1 VIGVP
6 RRSVGIRWTIGDV
19 NGRGFEALRLSI
31 WGAWRAFGPDASYV
45 VCVNTVSGEEARART
60 GPVPDAVVWRPASD
74 PPGFLREHLE
84 AGMAEGV
91 AWKLA
96 PLRCFPDR
104 WELSFDNDCI
114 FWETPT
120 AIGRWLRGRAGKG
133 FVYRDVNGRRISD
146 RHTLDR
152 LRHLAVPPACLPE
165 HRNTGTG
172 FLPPS
177 ISVCPRAGRY
187 AASYWK

>member
-1 VIGVP
+1 MV
-6 RRSVGIRWTIGDV
+6 DAA
-19 NGRGFEALRLSI
+19 ESI
-31 WGAWRAFGPDASYV
+31 IV
-45 VCVNTVSGEEARART
+45 
-60 GPVPDAVVWRPASD
+60 D
-74 PPGFLREHLE
+74 PPLSAEQ
-84 AGMAEGV
+84 AGLVYMTD
-91 AWKLA
+91 
-96 PLRCFPDR
+96 DR
-104 WELSFDNDCI
+104 PGI
-114 FWETPT
+114 T
-120 AIGRWLRGRAGKG
+120 RRRAGKG

-187 AASYWK
+187 AVSYWK